1 VPAGDV
7 VSQDPEPGSSV
18 AVGSTVSYLVSL
30 GVEPNVAVPA
40 VRDLSE
46 ADAVAAIEDAGLV
59 VGETIEQSNE
69 DVAVGD
75 AIKTVPAADEEIS
88 LGSEVAL
95 YVSAGPPLTLV
106 PEVKGLAEADAN
118 AAIAAAGLVVGAT
131 EQKTNATVPAGQA
144 VKTEPAAGSEVQ
156 TGSAVTL
163 TVSKGPKQ
171 VSVPAIVGLAE
182 ADAQATL
189 AAAEVTPGARSEVND
204 PAVPN
209 GVVLSQDPQPGT
221 VVIKDSPVAYV
232 VSLGPPIQPLG
243 AGGTLQNPTVSGQLD
258 AAAAAIPTVRELPLG
273 AVPYDAVGNAD
284 QKALLSP
291 RSQIVHDP
299 ASVAGE
305 DKTLKRLG
313 LLGPGDDL
321 ASLLDRLYG
330 QELSVAY
337 QAGGG
342 NLTVLNSLEKL
353 TIGDEANA
361 AREFGRTAVDQQ
373 IGISRVRVS
382 DPAMGDQALAGLA
395 LEQGDGTA
403 VMLDWAA
410 SNIAP
415 GNQSKVE
422 DVIVPGDDGTLASLP
437 QILQREYN
445 LPFLEGRLFVDR
457 LREAGGWASVNNAWA
472 SPPESTEQI
481 LHPKLYPG
489 ERPTSIDLGDLAGRL
504 GAGWVEAWRETM
516 GELRIAVWLADGQPG
531 TQEGPKA
538 PIELPKANA
547 AAGWGGDRLVSL
559 DGPDG
564 TWAIVW
570 QTKWDSPEDVGQFV
584 EAANA
589 AIADLPGAHAVI
601 AADVSTGISD
611 PALVL
616 LTSDPNTLANVKAA
630 LGLAP

>member
-1 VPAGDV
+1 M
-7 VSQDPEPGSSV
+7 
-18 AVGSTVSYLVSL
+18 
-30 GVEPNVAVPA
+30 
-40 VRDLSE
+40 
-46 ADAVAAIEDAGLV
+46 
-59 VGETIEQSNE
+59 
-69 DVAVGD
+69 
-75 AIKTVPAADEEIS
+75 
-88 LGSEVAL
+88 
-95 YVSAGPPLTLV
+95 

-131 EQKTNATVPAGQA
+131 EQKTNATIPAGQA

-156 TGSAVTL
+156 IGSAVTL

-182 ADAQATL
+182 ADALATL
-189 AAAEVTPGARSEVND
+189 AAAEVTPGAKTEVND
-204 PAVPN
+204 PAVPF

-232 VSLGPPIQPLG
+232 VSIGPPIEPRG
-243 AGGTLQNPTVSGQLD
+243 AGGTLQNPTISGQLD
-258 AAAAAIPTVRELPLG
+258 AVAAAIPTVRELPLG
-273 AVPYDAVGNAD
+273 TVPYDAVGNAD

-299 ASVAGE
+299 GSVAGE

-330 QELSVAY
+330 QDLSVAY

-342 NLTVLNSLEKL
+342 SLTVLNSLEKL

-373 IGISRVRVS
+373 IGISRVRVG

-410 SNIAP
+410 TNIAP
-415 GNQSKVE
+415 GNQAKVD
-422 DVIVPGDDGTLASLP
+422 DVIVPGDDGTLASMP

-489 ERPTSIDLGDLAGRL
+489 DRPTSIDLGDLAGQARC
-504 GAGWVEAWRETM
+504 GWAEAWRETM

-538 PIELPKANA
+538 PIDLPRANA

-589 AIADLPGAHAVI
+589 AIADLPGAHAVL
-601 AADVSTGISD
+601 AADVSTGSLRPSAGAPHQRPRLRSRTCRLPSD
-611 PALVL
+611 WLPSGDHAAGAASGAAIARPGHEPGLVTWTRAPRCPAV
-616 LTSDPNTLANVKAA
+616 P
-630 LGLAP
+630 GCCG